1 MAISAVAAV
10 FFLIGGLH
18 IAAEISTINFGFF
31 AFPADNAALHFL
43 CHRFAQLVQQ
53 VCSDVLSGVSCG
65 NGIGG
70 GSVGGDLAAGP
81 MYRFRVPELFLG
93 CFLTVAVFAAGML
106 FVRWPYAS
114 NPAQAV
120 KQQEASEQG
129 SKAQR
134 PDSEL
139 TGSTWLTKDAAGFF
153 AFVLVRRYLAHS
165 LCGQLITS
173 SAPIPSQP
181 MS

>member
-1 MAISAVAAV
+1 
-10 FFLIGGLH
+10 
-18 IAAEISTINFGFF
+18 
-31 AFPADNAALHFL
+31 
-43 CHRFAQLVQQ
+43 VQQ